1 MKKRKLTVLVV
12 EADLPLALQYQ
23 LELIGEGHHV
33 NIVHNA
39 EDALS
44 LVTPACDLVITD
56 LTLPGMNGEALIQ
69 TLRAR
74 PEHADLPVLII
85 TASAGMPESLRHE
98 LTQFR
103 RKPFDFDR
111 LSEYAQQAAGSGR
124 FRN

>member
-1 MKKRKLTVLVV
+1 MKNRRLTVLVV

-23 LELIGEGHHV
+23 LELISDGHHV
-33 NIVHNA
+33 SIVHNA

-44 LVTPACDLVITD
+44 LVALGCDLVITD
-56 LTLPGMNGEALIQ
+56 LSLPGMSGEAFIQ

-74 PEHADLPVLII
+74 PEHADLPVLVI
-85 TASAGMPESLRHE
+85 SAAIGIPESLRHA

-103 RKPFDFDR
+103 RKPFALDR
-111 LSEYAQQAAGSGR
+111 LSDYAQEAAGSSR